1 MQLQVSWKKGL
12 PQVCCIVVRL
22 SNNTFAQALYL
33 IVTLIDEL
41 FVVCSPIVRLTAL
54 PQSTSVATGE
64 TSTTSPSLQEIHS
77 RAFRSARRAL
87 DHALYNN
94 TSTSDEDSES
104 ITHSLLPMIAPE
116 ADSAHVTG
124 FHHAGGMSRYNV
136 RREGIVFSDDQCS
149 CNRKSE
155 NTNDQNDTSD
165 SERGKSCLSD
175 LSGMFWSLH
184 GIADRVL
191 LAIETQMELSDS
203 LVEESNYD
211 GYKEQAVGW
220 FQRHLGPTQT
230 ASQWHMKRFV
240 VEEEDENVDQSKTM
254 NNVADAL
261 RTETGERI
269 TLPMHTDPSLI
280 SVVIHDSYENGV
292 AIENNDVVAKEAPG
306 ALGLQYF
313 HPKEKEW
320 KEPEAHGHL
329 VATVFVGSVLAH
341 LTCGKYPA
349 AKHRVV
355 ERREREGI
363 EWPLPKRMAATL
375 FVRPQ
380 PSALLRV
387 PLPSPWLLQQIKEEE
402 EEPENNSGGQSKKK
416 KSLTKPPVTFDAWL
430 KRVAKNYEKQKKR
443 QKKKNKIE
451 S

>member
-1 MQLQVSWKKGL
+1 
-12 PQVCCIVVRL
+12 
-22 SNNTFAQALYL
+22 
-33 IVTLIDEL
+33 
-41 FVVCSPIVRLTAL
+41 
-54 PQSTSVATGE
+54 
-64 TSTTSPSLQEIHS
+64 
-77 RAFRSARRAL
+77 
-87 DHALYNN
+87 
-94 TSTSDEDSES
+94 
-104 ITHSLLPMIAPE
+104 MIAPD

-149 CNRKSE
+149 CNG
-155 NTNDQNDTSD
+155 SD
-165 SERGKSCLSD
+165 IRNSDLSD

-191 LAIETQMELSDS
+191 LAIETQLGLSERFPDCGEKKS
-203 LVEESNYD
+203 SD
-211 GYKEQAVGW
+211 FGCEQKAVGW
-220 FQRHLGPTQT
+220 FQRNLGPTET

-240 VEEEDENVDQSKTM
+240 VEEEEAANKSMD
-254 NNVADAL
+254 DAKSAL
-261 RTETGERI
+261 LWRTETGERI

-280 SVVIHDSYENGV
+280 SVVIHDIKRDGESTENSDLGT
-292 AIENNDVVAKEAPG
+292 KEAPR

-313 HPKEKEW
+313 HPKEKKWE
-320 KEPEAHGHL
+320 EPEAHGHL

-355 ERREREGI
+355 EMGKSLDADR
-363 EWPLPKRMAATL
+363 PFPKRMAATL

-387 PLPSPWLLQQIKEEE
+387 PLPSPWLLQQIEEE
-402 EEPENNSGGQSKKK
+402 EAQKENENNSGSNAKKK
-416 KSLTKPPVTFDAWL
+416 KKKASSKPPITFDAWL

-443 QKKKNKIE
+443 QNKNKKA